1 MSQRS
6 FSKSA
11 LKNRAGLEFDY
22 KNTWQRSSQWI
33 ALPLATS
40 DEKVVALLAIKEN
53 APNAIALNATTS
65 TGQYTVDWGD
75 GTSQNVNS
83 GTTASKT
90 YTFAQFDNST
100 LTSEGYKQVIVTI
113 TPVTAGALRNAN
125 FQLRHSSLS
134 ATTAPAIDWLEIK
147 ASGPGFI
154 NFNSFGG
161 ATLNQFGLVQYPM
174 LENVEVLSGD
184 LAQSAFNQ
192 TFNHSARNLKR
203 FYFVSRTNPLTNL
216 QMNGTFNNCFSLIT
230 CEIHCPQNFIQ
241 PSIFTNTFANCYHL
255 RLIPNFKFES
265 ASTTNSAFINCYE
278 LTALPPIVFNAN
290 TDAGSMTGGCYKL
303 KSLSVTNN
311 TSTGYTIQA
320 PNLET
325 VDFTINST
333 GILRAASN
341 ASLTY
346 AKVTLNSNVSGNQMF
361 QNCVNLKK
369 VDFSGSG
376 NITNGVQ
383 MFFGCNS
390 LEEVGQFNTTGM
402 TSADGMFQNC
412 FNLKRI
418 GTYDFSSLG
427 AGGIGNLIAGC
438 HNLREWPYSAMTTT
452 AQTSNVAFTDA
463 YSIKE
468 LPPINLNLGAG
479 NISSSFN
486 NLYECERIR
495 VTGFTNSFA
504 IQHSKLNATRIN
516 EVIENLAKPAS
527 NRTFTITGA
536 FGSNTWP
543 TITKTSVSLTAGSTT
558 FAVAVSNLIVG
569 MQVLGTGISTARSV
583 TFQDLGD
590 TVTLTAHG
598 IPNGKRVSFSAITS
612 TTGITTYVMYF
623 VVNATTDTFQ
633 LSLTDGGSPI
643 SLTTDGSGTMLYQ
656 TLITA
661 IDTNNNIVTVD
672 VPASASGTVTL
683 SCREIFSQIA
693 IMKNWTVA
701 G

>member
-22 KNTWQRSSQWI
+22 KNAWQRNSQWI

-125 FQLRHSSLS
+125 FQLKHSFLT

-154 NFNSFGG
+154 NFNAFG
-161 ATLNQFGLVQYPM
+161 TFSLNQFGLVQYPM

-184 LAQSAFNQ
+184 LAQTVFNY

-203 FYFVSRTNPLTNL
+203 FYFVSRTNPLTTL
-216 QMNGTFNNCFSLIT
+216 QMIGTFNNCFSLIT

-241 PSIFTNTFANCYHL
+241 PSILNNTFANCYHL

-265 ASTTNSAFINCYE
+265 AGTTNSAFFNCYE
-278 LTALPPIVFNAN
+278 LTALPPIVFNVN
-290 TDAGSMTGGCYKL
+290 TDSSSMITQCYKL

-311 TSTGYTIQA
+311 TSTLHNIQA
-320 PNLET
+320 SNLER
-325 VDFTINST
+325 VDLTINST
-333 GILRAASN
+333 GPLRAASN
-341 ASLTY
+341 LSLTY

-361 QNCVNLKK
+361 NNCVNLKK

-376 NITNGVQ
+376 NITNAVQ

-427 AGGIGNLIAGC
+427 AGGIGSLIAGC
-438 HNLREWPYSAMTTT
+438 HNLRELPYSAMTTT
-452 AQTSNVAFTDA
+452 AQTSNVVFTDA

-479 NISSSFN
+479 SILTSFN

-527 NRTFTITGA
+527 NRSLTITGA
-536 FGSNTWP
+536 FGAINNP
-543 TITKTSVSLTAGSTT
+543 IFTSTHTTTSGSTVIT
-558 FAVAVSNLIVG
+558 APDTSNLTLG
-569 MQVLGTGISTARSV
+569 MQVVGTGISTARSV
-583 TFQDLGD
+583 TFQDSGD

-633 LSLTDGGSPI
+633 LSLTQGGSAI
-643 SLTTDGSGTMLYQ
+643 ALTTNGSGTMLYQ
-656 TLITA
+656 SLITA
-661 IDTNNNIVTVD
+661 INPNTSVTVD
-672 VPASASGTVTL
+672 VPASASGSTSL
-683 SCREIFSQIA
+683 SYREIFSQIA
-693 IMKNWTVA
+693 VMKNWTVS